1 MTNREIRAKAR
12 QDLGGR
18 LFGETWMT
26 ALAAVLVYSLLIGA
40 VSAIPAVGQIA
51 SLLLAGP
58 LLLGISSFFLSLAR
72 SGKPSIGDIFTGF
85 DDFTNVF
92 LLNLIMG
99 IFVFLWSLLFI
110 IPGIVKSYAYSMAY
124 YIKRDNP
131 SYSWKQCL
139 DESQQIMKGH
149 KADLFCL
156 HLSFIGWAFVCVFTF
171 GIGYLWL
178 NPYMMAANANFYES
192 ITSNDEYGSH
202 EEGFFQTSG
211 NF

>member
-12 QDLGGR
+12 QDLGGKIFSEVW
-18 LFGETWMT
+18 LT
-26 ALAAVLVYSLLIGA
+26 ALAASLVYSLLISA
-40 VSAIPAVGQIA
+40 ISAIPVVGQIA
-51 SLLLAGP
+51 SILLAGP
-58 LLLGISSFFLSLAR
+58 LLLGISSFYLGLAR
-72 SGKPSIGDIFTGF
+72 GGKPTIGDIFNGF

-92 LLNLIMG
+92 MLNLIMG

-139 DESQQIMKGH
+139 DESQRIMKGH

-156 HLSFIGWAFVCVFTF
+156 HLSFIGWEFVCCLTF
-171 GIGYLWL
+171 GIGFLWL
-178 NPYMMAANANFYES
+178 TPYIMTSNANFYES
-192 ITSNDEYGSH
+192 ITSRDNGYY